1 MGNNTTLGQ
10 IQATILNKIA
20 HDDFFTDAFY
30 FTGGT
35 ALSEI
40 YLHHRISVD
49 LDFFSFRTYDSQN
62 ILSRLQAWSQELSFS
77 IETQFTEPVNIYL
90 LTFTDKEVLKVDFA
104 HYPYKQLREQTLY
117 AEKLAVDSLFDI
129 AVNKLLTITQR
140 TELKDFADLYFL
152 LQEFTFWDLRD
163 GVKIKFNVD
172 IEPFIMASDFMV
184 VDDFEYMPNML
195 KPLDLSTL
203 KRFFKEQARKLGG
216 SVVEE

>member
-1 MGNNTTLGQ
+1 MGNNTTLGH
-10 IQATILNKIA
+10 IQTTILNKIA

-77 IETQFTEPVNIYL
+77 IETQFTKPVNIYL

-129 AVNKLLTITQR
+129 
-140 TELKDFADLYFL
+140 ADLYFL